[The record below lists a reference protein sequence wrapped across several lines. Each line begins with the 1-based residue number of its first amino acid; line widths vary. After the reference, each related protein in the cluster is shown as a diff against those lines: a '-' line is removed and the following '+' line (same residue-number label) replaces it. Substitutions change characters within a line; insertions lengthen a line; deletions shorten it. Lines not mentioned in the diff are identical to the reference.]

1 MPLFT
6 TLTPQRIADEI
17 SNAAQRVVLACAG
30 IQKPVADALLAAH
43 ARLPGAVKVVLDVA
57 PGVARL
63 GYGDF
68 ECIQHLFDAGVD
80 VRHQSGLRI
89 GVLICDAHG
98 LAFASAVR
106 LVEADPTTDVDAF
119 NAIALTEAQI
129 LQLCAELPST
139 RTTDDASPS
148 RVDAPLVGEQKVDAA
163 RLERTDQNLKL
174 APPQPFDLARQANM
188 YSALVQFVELKLQ
201 GFKFESRRITLPK
214 SLPMIASQNKEVK
227 ARLSASFKFLEESVP
242 QEITVIG
249 RELEALRKAYL
260 IPVGP
265 AGRIILKS
273 KRKAF
278 ETELR
283 AISDELD
290 KSRETLTRALDAKI
304 KEVIDALVPEL
315 ARAVL
320 ADPPPRFRGL
330 YQVDEDGAKEFVT
343 RELKSRLPDAQGL
356 TAQMKILC
364 LFKDVTYEMLKARD
378 FCERVVAA
386 LPASVLESGLLNEQV
401 VVEAGHPALRQAK
414 DDAGT

>member
-1 MPLFT
+1 MPFFT
-6 TLTPQRIADEI
+6 TLTPQRLADEI
-17 SNAAQRVVLACAG
+17 ARATQRVVLACAG
-30 IQKPVADALLAAH
+30 VQKPVADALLSAH

-68 ECIQHLFDAGVD
+68 ECIQRLHGSGLD
-80 VRHQSGLRI
+80 VRHQPGLRI
-89 GVLICDAHG
+89 GVLICDG
-98 LAFASAVR
+98 YGWSFASAAR
-106 LVEADPTTDVDAF
+106 LVEADPTADVDAF

-129 LQLCAELPST
+129 LQLCAELPSAH
-139 RTTDDASPS
+139 ASHDPS
-148 RVDAPLVGEQKVDAA
+148 PPPAEAPLVGEQKVDATW
-163 RLERTDQNLKL
+163 LEQTGQNLKL
-174 APPQPFDLARQANM
+174 APPQPFDLARQASM

-242 QEITVIG
+242 REITAID

-278 ETELR
+278 EAELE
-283 AISDELD
+283 AISGELD
-290 KSRETLTRALDAKI
+290 KSREVLTAALDAKI
-304 KEVIDALVPEL
+304 KEVTDALVPEL

-330 YQVDEDGAKEFVT
+330 YPADEDGAKEFVT
-343 RELKSRLPDAQGL
+343 RELKNRLPDAKAL

-386 LPASVLESGLLNEQV
+386 LPESVLASGLLDEQTV
-401 VVEAGHPALRQAK
+401 AKASKPPA
-414 DDAGT
+414 DDRRGR